1 MITDM
6 DMLPMNRS
14 YYTEH
19 ITSFDNSKFIYL
31 RDNVCFDHNEIA
43 MCYNVATPIIW
54 KEIFE
59 INSIEDIRNMLISTS
74 ENNIIRE
81 GQGNVG
87 WSTDQVV
94 LYKKVMEWNKKTNN
108 LVCLKENNTKF
119 HRLNRGFSELNDNIK
134 KNISNG
140 IYSDYHCFRPMSQY
154 STINYDI
161 YNNL

>member
-1 MITDM
+1 
-6 DMLPMNRS
+6 
-14 YYTEH
+14 
-19 ITSFDNSKFIYL
+19 
-31 RDNVCFDHNEIA
+31 